1 VVQISS
7 IAELSATTFNLE
19 SKQPGART
27 ARILLIE
34 DDHDL
39 AHDMASELLDRSY
52 EVVHADT
59 GGKGIEEARSRN
71 YDLVI
76 LDVLLPECDGLTIIR
91 ELRRDQ
97 IRVPVLVTSSLG
109 AVADRVRGLKTG
121 GDDYLTK
128 PFALLELSARVE
140 ALLRRPLATPAIVLR
155 VGSLE
160 LDLIDRVARRSGKV
174 AKLSKSEFKLL
185 EYFMR
190 RPDRVITREML
201 LKDVWDYRGMPQTN
215 VVDVHISQLRRKI
228 DPPGNDPML
237 LNIRGAGFM
246 IRDAS

>member
-1 VVQISS
+1 VVHISS
-7 IAELSATTFNLE
+7 FAEPSATIFKLE
-19 SKQPGART
+19 PKQTSPRT

-39 AHDMASELLDRSY
+39 AHDMVSELLDRCY

-59 GGKGIEEARSRN
+59 GSKGIEEARSGK

-76 LDVLLPECDGLTIIR
+76 LDVLLPEYDGLTIIR

-97 IRVPVLVTSSLG
+97 IRVPVLVISSLG

-128 PFALLELSARVE
+128 PCALPELSARVE
-140 ALLRRPLATPAIVLR
+140 ALLRRPLETCATVLR

-201 LKDVWDYRGMPQTN
+201 LKDVWDYRAMPQTN

-228 DPPGNDPML
+228 DPPGTEPLL